1 MDNKKILFVIAFKDF
16 RDEEFFEPKE
26 ILEKAGFQIDVA
38 STEKGTAV
46 GVNGGEAEVNFAVEE
61 VNVDDYQAIVFV
73 GGPGASR
80 NIENQRF
87 HHLAR
92 EAMAKNKILGAIC
105 IAPLILARAGV
116 LENRKATVWTSAL
129 DRRPIQQ
136 LKDGEATYENK
147 PVVVDGNII
156 TANGP
161 QSAKEFGKTILK
173 LLKSSQQEN

>member
-1 MDNKKILFVIAFKDF
+1 MNSAKLSEDDFIKQLFVASTHDYIMYITSKGKAYWMKVHEIPEGSRTSRGAHIKSLLAVSPNEDITTVVAFKDF

-87 HHLAR
+87 HHLAQR
-92 EAMAKNKILGAIC
+92 
-105 IAPLILARAGV
+105 
-116 LENRKATVWTSAL
+116 
-129 DRRPIQQ
+129 
-136 LKDGEATYENK
+136 
-147 PVVVDGNII
+147 GN
-156 TANGP
+156 
-161 QSAKEFGKTILK
+161 GKK
-173 LLKSSQQEN
+173 